1 MGSIDL
7 SMDPQPDNKRKE
19 SELTRLKKIWLTL
32 DEPARDDLRKLLSS
46 DHKPVQKCHEIGA
59 RFRVGFTYLK
69 QLYRFQDWVETQD
82 ALALEAETMAE
93 EERQL
98 IEQFGDKL
106 PMDKIREVVLRRSY
120 ARSLKR
126 GNFDLGLRTMRV
138 DQFERTLQLNRE
150 KHEFDAAAQCLLQ
163 LPELKLIS
171 NNSKLTDRE
180 KINQIRR
187 KLFGRL
193 PEDK

>member
-1 MGSIDL
+1 MNTPENSI
-7 SMDPQPDNKRKE
+7 SEKP
-19 SELTRLKKIWLTL
+19 SELTRLKEIWRTL
-32 DEPARDDLRKLLSS
+32 DEPARDSLRKLLSS
-46 DHKPVQKCHEIGA
+46 KQTAVQKCHEIGV
-59 RFRVGFTYLK
+59 RFRIGLTYFK

-150 KHEFDAAAQCLLQ
+150 KYEFDASAQCLLQ